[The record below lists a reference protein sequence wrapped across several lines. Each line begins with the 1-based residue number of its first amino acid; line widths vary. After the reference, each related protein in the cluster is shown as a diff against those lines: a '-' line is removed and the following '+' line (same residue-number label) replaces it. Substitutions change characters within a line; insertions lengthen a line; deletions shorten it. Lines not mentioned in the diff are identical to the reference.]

1 MEMESHEMKPK
12 HILLVEDDTQDLAMT
27 LAALAESN
35 LAGAINVARDGAEA
49 LDYLYHRGKF
59 ATRSGGNP
67 DLVLLDNKMP
77 KVTGLEV
84 LKIIKADARLKM
96 IPVVALTS
104 SRLPSDL
111 AEFYLHGVN
120 AYVVK
125 PMGFSELVMAIQQL
139 TIFWMAVNEPPPVVG
154 KKVTGGRGVE
164 EQCPD
169 QFDGRREGGEINPA
183 TAHSQPFPAAGTNNG
198 SRKSQ

>member
-1 MEMESHEMKPK
+1 MNHKIIGLK
-12 HILLVEDDTQDLAMT
+12 TILLAEDDPEDVELM
-27 LAALAESN
+27 LAALEEIQ
-35 LAGAINVARDGAEA
+35 LADKVVVVKNGEEA
-49 LDYLYHRGKF
+49 MDYLYCRGKF
-59 ATRSGGNP
+59 KMRACCNP
-67 DLVLLDNKMP
+67 VVVLLDNKMP